1 MDDRIDGLLQAL
13 STSATDR
20 SLDGFETEVSRAISE
35 RRAEPRSAYALTP
48 VRLASVCLALAIGV
62 VVGGVA
68 GSLGTPRP
76 PAAFSLAQDL
86 APSSLLDA
94 G

>member
-20 SLDGFETEVSRAISE
+20 SLDRFETEVSRAIAE
-35 RRAEPRSAYALTP
+35 RRVEPRSAYALTP
-48 VRLASVCLALAIGV
+48 VRLASVGLALAMGV
-62 VVGGVA
+62 VAGVVA
-68 GSLGTPRP
+68 GSLGTQHPQGT
-76 PAAFSLAQDL
+76 FSVAQDL